1 MDEGRPCSTA
11 HDANP
16 DARPRRLATTGRPRS
31 LLAALAA
38 CAVLAACGG
47 TTPGAAPPSQ
57 PSQGGPVEKLVPAD
71 ADALLDH
78 VRGRLSASRQAG
90 GGFDRTTVAV
100 PLAAADTSRPAVD
113 GSATVLQEAGV
124 DEDDVLRLDAETVW
138 ALSPP
143 SADGAQRLQSFR
155 VADGGAALVP
165 AGSLALDPA
174 VRFDGMFVDVPRRRV
189 VAVGRRAAPWSSTG
203 GGGGGPVP
211 MPMQTASAVYEAA
224 STVLLVDAADATRP
238 RVLSTLE
245 LGGEIQASRAVDGRL
260 WVVLRSPPRL
270 EGFDWSWRTPAAND
284 RWLAALSSDAVLPV
298 WRVDDGPVRPL
309 MSADGCLLQ
318 RAAPGAVGAVTS
330 VLSIDL
336 AAPAAAPL
344 ARCVATPVDAV
355 FMTRDT
361 LVLATVR
368 SRAIEVAD
376 PVAMSR
382 AFGEPVT
389 DVHRFA
395 LSSASIDYRGSG
407 SVPGDLGSTPD
418 GARFRLSVDATRLR
432 VLTSR
437 DTRSAPG
444 ASPATLSILEDRGEG
459 SLAVIA
465 TLPNARRPALIGKPG
480 EQVHGVR
487 FVGTRAYVVTFR
499 RTDPVYV
506 IELAD
511 AADPKLLGS
520 LEVPGFS
527 DRLYPLTDRLLLGV
541 GHDTASWNGTDFTT
555 GVRLAL
561 IDVSDPTTPIE
572 RASRTIGQRGTRS
585 AADGS
590 PHGLM
595 LRPVDGRLRIAL
607 PVAVHEGESDPYAT
621 GLPEAL
627 RTRAFTRLAA
637 FRFEIDPGAP
647 ALVERPAVA
656 APDAAALGTGPYRSR
671 AEPAGA
677 YDRAIDVGNVTWLW
691 HDGRFVGAPW

>member
-1 MDEGRPCSTA
+1 
-11 HDANP
+11 
-16 DARPRRLATTGRPRS
+16 
-31 LLAALAA
+31 
-38 CAVLAACGG
+38 V
-47 TTPGAAPPSQ
+47 
-57 PSQGGPVEKLVPAD
+57 
-71 ADALLDH
+71 
-78 VRGRLSASRQAG
+78 
-90 GGFDRTTVAV
+90 
-100 PLAAADTSRPAVD
+100 
-113 GSATVLQEAGV
+113 
-124 DEDDVLRLDAETVW
+124 
-138 ALSPP
+138 
-143 SADGAQRLQSFR
+143 
-155 VADGGAALVP
+155 
-165 AGSLALDPA
+165 
-174 VRFDGMFVDVPRRRV
+174 FVDAPRRRV
-189 VAVGRRAAPWSSTG
+189 VAVGRRVAPWTRAG
-203 GGGGGPVP
+203 GSGVAVP
-211 MPMQTASAVYEAA
+211 MPIPGLIPLPIVSDGYEAA
-224 STVLLVDAADATRP
+224 STVLVVDAADTSRP

-245 LGGEIQASRAVDGRL
+245 LGGEIQATRTVDGRL
-260 WVVLRSPPRL
+260 WVVLRSQPRL
-270 EGFDWSWRTPAAND
+270 EGFDWGWRTPADND

-298 WRVDDGPVRPL
+298 WRVDGGPPRSL
-309 MSADGCLLQ
+309 LGAEACLLQ

-368 SRAIEVAD
+368 SGAIEVSD
-376 PVAMSR
+376 PVAMTV
-382 AFGEPVT
+382 AFGEAVT

-395 LSSASIDYRGSG
+395 LSSGSIDYRGSG
-407 SVPGDLGSTPD
+407 SVPGDLGGTPD
-418 GARFRLSVDATRLR
+418 GARFRLSVDADRLR

-459 SLAVIA
+459 ALTMLA

-487 FVGTRAYVVTFR
+487 FVGTRAYAVTFR

-541 GHDTASWNGTDFTT
+541 GHDTANWNGVDFTT
-555 GVRLAL
+555 GVRLSL

-595 LRPVDGRLRIAL
+595 LRPVGGRLRIAL
-607 PVAVHEGESDPYAT
+607 PVAVHEGPSDPYAT
-621 GLPEAL
+621 ELPDAL
-627 RTRAFTRLAA
+627 RARAFTRLAA
-637 FRFEIDPGAP
+637 FRFEVDPGAP

-656 APDAAALGTGPYRSR
+656 APDAAAAGDGPYRTR

-677 YDRAIDVGNVTWLW
+677 YDRAIDVGNVSWLW
-691 HDGRFVGAPW
+691 YDGRFVGAPW

>member
-1 MDEGRPCSTA
+1 M
-11 HDANP
+11 
-16 DARPRRLATTGRPRS
+16 
-31 LLAALAA
+31 
-38 CAVLAACGG
+38 
-47 TTPGAAPPSQ
+47 
-57 PSQGGPVEKLVPAD
+57 
-71 ADALLDH
+71 
-78 VRGRLSASRQAG
+78 
-90 GGFDRTTVAV
+90 
-100 PLAAADTSRPAVD
+100 
-113 GSATVLQEAGV
+113 
-124 DEDDVLRLDAETVW
+124 
-138 ALSPP
+138 
-143 SADGAQRLQSFR
+143 
-155 VADGGAALVP
+155 
-165 AGSLALDPA
+165 
-174 VRFDGMFVDVPRRRV
+174 
-189 VAVGRRAAPWSSTG
+189 
-203 GGGGGPVP
+203 P
-211 MPMQTASAVYEAA
+211 MPIASAVPEAA

-245 LGGEIQASRAVDGRL
+245 LGGEIQATRAVDGRL
-260 WVVLRSPPRL
+260 WVVLRSQPRL

-309 MSADGCLLQ
+309 MGADACLLQ

-368 SRAIEVAD
+368 SGAIEVSD
-376 PVAMSR
+376 PVAMTLS
-382 AFGEPVT
+382 FGEPVT
-389 DVHRFA
+389 DLHRFA

-459 SLAVIA
+459 SLAVLA

-487 FVGTRAYVVTFR
+487 FVGTRAYAVTFR

-541 GHDTASWNGTDFTT
+541 GHDTASWNDADFTT
-555 GVRLAL
+555 GVRLSL

-572 RASRTIGQRGTRS
+572 RASRTIGQRGSRS
-585 AADGS
+585 AAEGS

-595 LRPVDGRLRIAL
+595 LRPVGGRLRIAL

-656 APDAAALGTGPYRSR
+656 APDAAAFGTGPYRRR
-671 AEPAGA
+671 AEPAGVF
-677 YDRAIDVGNVTWLW
+677 DRAIDVGNVTWLW
-691 HDGRFVGAPW
+691 YDGRFVGAPW

>member
-16 DARPRRLATTGRPRS
+16 DEAPRRPVAVGRPRK
-31 LLAALAA
+31 LLAALVA

-47 TTPGAAPPSQ
+47 TTPGAAPPPEPPQ
-57 PSQGGPVEKLVPAD
+57 GPVEKLVPAD
-71 ADALLDH
+71 ADVLLDH
-78 VRGRLSASRQAG
+78 VRSRLRASRQAG
-90 GGFDRTTVAV
+90 GELDRPAVAV
-100 PLAAADTSRPAVD
+100 PLSAADTSRPAVE

-124 DEDDVLRLDAETVW
+124 DEDDVLRLDGETVW

-155 VADGGAALVP
+155 VADAGAALVP

-174 VRFDGMFVDVPRRRV
+174 IRFDGMFVDAPRRRV
-189 VAVGRRAAPWSSTG
+189 VAVGRRVAPWSSTG
-203 GGGGGPVP
+203 GGGAVP
-211 MPMQTASAVYEAA
+211 MPMPMPVASAVPEAA

-245 LGGEIQASRAVDGRL
+245 LGGEIQATRAVDGRL
-260 WVVLRSPPRL
+260 WVVLRSQPRL
-270 EGFDWSWRTPAAND
+270 EGFDWGWRTPAAND

-298 WRVDDGPVRPL
+298 WRIDGGPPRPL
-309 MSADGCLLQ
+309 LGADACLLQ
-318 RAAPGAVGAVTS
+318 RAALGTVGAVTS

-368 SRAIEVAD
+368 SGAIEVSG
-376 PVAMSR
+376 PVAMTR

-407 SVPGDLGSTPD
+407 SVPGDLGSTSD

-444 ASPATLSILEDRGEG
+444 ASPATLSILEDRGDG
-459 SLAVIA
+459 SLAVLA

-487 FVGTRAYVVTFR
+487 FVGTRAYAVTFR

-541 GHDTASWNGTDFTT
+541 GHDTASWNGADFTT
-555 GVRLAL
+555 GVRLSL

-572 RASRTIGQRGTRS
+572 RANRTIGQRGTRS

-595 LRPVDGRLRIAL
+595 LRQVGGRLRIAL
-607 PVAVHEGESDPYAT
+607 PVAVHDGESDPYAI
-621 GLPEAL
+621 GLPDAL

-637 FRFEIDPGAP
+637 FRFEVDPGAP

-656 APDAAALGTGPYRSR
+656 APDAAALGTGPYRTRS
-671 AEPAGA
+671 EPAGVF
-677 YDRAIDVGNVTWLW
+677 DRAIDVGNVTWLW
-691 HDGRFVGAPW
+691 YDGRFVGAPW